1 MYLIG
6 KKSSEPL
13 SVEQLTEMLV
23 CHKQHTLHQLFV
35 DLYGKDYDTIPQLR
49 DEFIYL
55 SVVLCKIPGNEI
67 RNQYELTFNEYI
79 DVLTSA
85 QDQLEN
91 DDYLDIV
98 KYIYTQYNLNINQN

>member
-6 KKSSEPL
+6 KKSEEPL
-13 SVEQLTEMLV
+13 MVEQLMEMLV
-23 CHKQHTLHQLFV
+23 CYKQHTLHQLFV

-55 SVVLCKIPGNEI
+55 SAVLCKIPGNEI
-67 RNQYELTFNEYI
+67 RDQYELTMDEY
-79 DVLTSA
+79 LTILISA

-91 DDYLDIV
+91 KDYLDIV
-98 KYIYTQYNLNINQN
+98 KHIYTQYNLNINQN